1 MNFLDIGP
9 LELLLILFL
18 LLLVFGPHKLPE
30 IAAQLGKGYRKLK
43 AATSE
48 MTREMQ
54 RELDE
59 VKKETGTASLA
70 SEVAQPFKEAA
81 SEINAVT
88 KDVRA
93 ANPAPDL
100 NKAMAQVAAEI
111 KGSGSTPKTAP
122 NRTTETSAGNPR
134 TDD

>member
-59 VKKETGTASLA
+59 AKKETGASSLA
-70 SEVAQPFKEAA
+70 AEVAKPFTELTKNMAQMATEMKEA
-81 SEINAVT
+81 
-88 KDVRA
+88 
-93 ANPAPDL
+93 
-100 NKAMAQVAAEI
+100 
-111 KGSGSTPKTAP
+111 GSTLNAAP
-122 NRTTETSAGNPR
+122 HRAPETPAEKPR
-134 TDD
+134 MDN